1 MHWTEEP
8 NKNSPARPGNVLVVD
23 RNEPLEPA
31 WTEYW
36 KRILTEGAPLPIA
49 SRFSLAVDIYARTF
63 QEDSTGQSTA
73 KFNNSLNRQAE
84 GIGTFHLRS
93 EHFDLLQE
101 KGEDDTVFGRRQL
114 VWMLD
119 HYRNLKTA
127 LESSEILPLYE
138 KICSSHPLKV
148 RLATI
153 NGWFDLQPGEKAFG
167 TLPYEDQ
174 ELLAGMTPAEPDP
187 MEHLASGI
195 LTSPRTTAIEEL
207 TDALIQYT
215 PPHFKNI
222 HFTIKE
228 GLEQGQRALFYEIES
243 PEFPLDKT
251 SAVNDRLHRAA
262 TLFVQQMSPQQG
274 TFPGVQVWLSL
285 QPDGSWRRTIEPIRA

>member
-8 NKNSPARPGNVLVVD
+8 SRTSPAWPKHVLVVD
-23 RNEPLEPA
+23 RNDPLAPA
-31 WTEYW
+31 WVEYW
-36 KRILTEGAPLPIA
+36 KRILTEGSPLPIA

-63 QEDSTGQSTA
+63 EQDSTGQCTA
-73 KFNNSLNRQAE
+73 KFNNSLNRQAD

-93 EHFDLLQE
+93 GHFDLLQGKDE
-101 KGEDDTVFGRRQL
+101 GDDVFGRRQL

-119 HYRNLKTA
+119 HYKNLKTA
-127 LESSEILPLYE
+127 LQNPELWPLYE
-138 KICSSHPLKV
+138 KISSSHPLKV

-153 NGWFDLQPGEKAFG
+153 NGWFDLQPGEKGFG

-174 ELLAGMTPAEPDP
+174 ELLAGMTPGTPDP
-187 MEHLASGI
+187 MEHLTGGI
-195 LTSPRTTAIEEL
+195 LTSSRTTAIEEL
-207 TDALIQYT
+207 TAALIQYT

-228 GLEQGQRALFYEIES
+228 GVEQGQRALFYEIQS
-243 PEFPLDKT
+243 PEFPRDGT
-251 SAVNDRLHRAA
+251 SVVNDRLHRAA

-274 TFPGVQVWLSL
+274 TFQGVQIRLNM
-285 QPDGSWRRTIEPIRA
+285 QPDGNWQRTIEPIRG